1 MKLIRLLQGGGG
13 SSSGHLLFEV
23 QGDIAELLLDVT
35 DNLPLGGGGEGVAT
49 LSQDLHQVVGQL
61 TSSKV
66 KTDDGMRESITFI
79 DGDTM
84 GDTVTRVHDDTSGTA
99 RGIQGKYSLDGHI
112 HGGHVEG
119 LEHDLG
125 HLLPVGL
132 GVQGSLSEQ
141 DGLLLRGHTELVVE
155 GVVPDLLHV
164 IPVGD
169 DSMLYGVLEG
179 KDTSLGLGLISNIG
193 ILLSHTNHHTLVAR
207 TT

>member
-13 SSSGHLLFEV
+13 SSGGHLLFEV

-66 KTDDGMRESITFI
+66 ETDDGMRESITFI
-79 DGDTM
+79 DGDTV

-119 LEHDLG
+119 LEHDLS

-141 DGLLLRGHTELVVE
+141 DGLLLGGNAELVVE

-164 IPVGD
+164 VPVGD
-169 DSMLYGVLEG
+169 DSVLHGVLQG
-179 KDTSLGLGLISNIG
+179 K
-193 ILLSHTNHHTLVAR
+193 
-207 TT
+207 